1 MGIDPRDTRAMW
13 EESLRMIPRI
23 WEDGLF
29 SWEGKFW
36 SVPPR
41 DVRPKPLQ
49 KPHPRIWVA
58 ALQPATYQL
67 AAELGIGVMALSVA
81 SPSYLA
87 PHIKAYKERVR
98 RATPV
103 GKAVNDQWLSAT
115 MAFCDRDARVA
126 RELAAKSLRTF
137 FGPDRPY
144 LKDQTHLYE
153 QLVESWGGVPEHL
166 KANFARY
173 LKGEG
178 VAAAPEVDLSG
189 GSGQIASALWNQI
202 DADTLVERGV
212 LVAGDPDDC
221 LRSIAIHEEAGV
233 DELQFLMATETVPH
247 DKVMSSIEMFGK
259 YVIPELKRRSA

>member
-1 MGIDPRDTRAMW
+1 
-13 EESLRMIPRI
+13 MIPKI

-29 SWEGKFW
+29 SWEGQFW
-36 SVPPR
+36 NVPPR

-49 KPHPRIWVA
+49 KPHPKMWVA

-81 SPSYLA
+81 SPSFLA
-87 PHIKAYKERVR
+87 PHIKTYKENVQK
-98 RATPV
+98 ANPV
-103 GKAVNDQWLSAT
+103 GKVINDQWLSST
-115 MAFCDRDARVA
+115 MAVCGPDNKAA

-153 QLVESWGGVPEHL
+153 QLVESWGGVPDHL
-166 KANFARY
+166 RANFSRY
-173 LKGEG
+173 IKGEG
-178 VAAAPEVDLSG
+178 AEGAPTVDLSG

-202 DADTLVERGV
+202 DAETLVDRGV
-212 LVAGDPDDC
+212 LVAGDPESC

-247 DKVMSSIEMFGK
+247 ETVMQSIELFGK
-259 YVIPELKRRSA
+259 HVIPELKKRERATAGAPR